1 MPTFE
6 YWHHH
11 GAISVPDL
19 EAAIAWYG
27 DVLGFKLERRIRID
41 AIPADVAFVRNG
53 PLRMEI
59 FQVPD
64 AQALPEQRRFPN
76 QDLKTHG
83 NKHIS
88 FATGDVHALADELRR
103 RGADMSSSPIR
114 KWGSNV
120 FLRDNAGN
128 LIEFV
133 QEKPETETRAHL

>member
-11 GAISVPDL
+11 GAVSVPDL
-19 EAAIAWYG
+19 EAAIAWY
-27 DVLGFKLERRIRID
+27 DTVLGFKLERRIRID

-59 FQVPD
+59 FQVQD
-64 AQALPEQRRFPN
+64 AGALPAERRIPN

-103 RGADMSSSPIR
+103 RGADIVFVADFA
-114 KWGSNV
+114 WGSNV
-120 FLRDNAGN
+120 FLRDNTGN